1 MFKIIKI
8 LTLFAFILCIHKN
21 ASAQQDWKTINTV
34 EEVCTNY
41 PETIANML
49 DQFNLDYPS
58 LEKVKWEFE
67 NGNVVNACNE
77 LLNYYKNGNTA
88 SDLRKT
94 LPKKTDQTKA
104 EIDTILNN
112 VFVVQNVRGKVPYLT
127 NGHRDWYYKGPNN
140 DKEWAWLSNR
150 HSQLNSVFNTYLETG
165 NPKYAQYID
174 LFLKDF
180 IIMGNPYPAVK
191 SSTSVWRGLEVAA
204 RAKIWSKI
212 FYGLLESEYISP
224 ATQLLLLSSLPDHAH
239 YNRNFHSS
247 NNWLT
252 MEISALATV
261 SAYFPEYKNSE
272 EWLDYAIE
280 TMTQSMKDQV
290 YSDGVQT
297 ELSSH
302 YHNVSLNNFELFKEI
317 CDRAN
322 RKLPHFYNRTIEAMY
337 GYIAHMVRPS
347 GFRVMNNDGDRGS
360 DQNLI
365 LKGAKKFGHS
375 DWEYIASNGQVGSKP
390 KDGPSYFYPWA
401 GHFVSRSDF
410 DRDAHWSFFDMGPWG
425 SGHQHNDKLHLSVS
439 AYGKDFLVDSGRFAY
454 TGEVAEKF
462 RPYAKSSAA
471 HNLLLIDGKGQQN
484 GPKLTDKPLGEDHY
498 KIATNFDY
506 ASSSFDQF
514 MDLEGTV
521 KHTRSVFYVRG
532 EFWVVVDNIETDRP
546 RKIDALW
553 HWHPENAVVK
563 DRSMVKTVNERGN
576 LTLVPISKQ
585 KFDIRLIKGQETP
598 EIQAW
603 YSPEYNLY
611 EPNTTSS
618 YSCEI
623 KGNTTLVWLLMPSE
637 KENPSIKAK
646 IKSENKEGITLSVS
660 GKEKKWLLN
669 IPFYGSAHAAMEKS
683 Q

>member
-8 LTLFAFILCIHKN
+8 FTLFSFVLCIHIN
-21 ASAQQDWKTINTV
+21 ASAQQNWKDINTV
-34 EEVCTNY
+34 EEVCTYY

-49 DQFNLDYPS
+49 DQFNLDYPG
-58 LEKVKWEFE
+58 LEKVKQEHKK
-67 NGNVVNACNE
+67 GNVINACNE
-77 LLNYYKNGNTA
+77 LLSYYKNGNTA
-88 SDLRKT
+88 SDLDKT
-94 LPKKTDQTKA
+94 LPEKTCQTKA
-104 EIDTILNN
+104 ETDTILNN
-112 VFVVQNVRGKVPYLT
+112 VFVVQNVRGQVPYLT

-150 HSQLNSVFNTYLETG
+150 HSQLNSVFNTYLGTG

-180 IIMGNPYPAVK
+180 IILGMPYPAVK
-191 SSTSVWRGLEVAA
+191 SSTSVWRGLEVSF
-204 RAKIWSKI
+204 RAKVWPKI
-212 FYGLLESEYISP
+212 FYGLLESEYLSP

-239 YNRNFHSS
+239 YNRNFHSN

-261 SAYFPEYKNSE
+261 AAYFPEYKNSE
-272 EWLDYAIE
+272 EWLNYAIE

-290 YSDGVQT
+290 YADGVQT

-302 YHNVSLNNFELFKEI
+302 YHNVSLHNFELFKDI

-322 RKLPHFYNRTIEAMY
+322 RKLPDFYNHTIEAMY
-337 GYIAHMVRPS
+337 GYIAHLVRPS

-360 DQNLI
+360 DVNLI
-365 LKGAKKFGHS
+365 MKGAKKFGHA
-375 DWEYIASNGQVGSKP
+375 DWEYIVTNGQTGRKP
-390 KDGPSYFYPWA
+390 EEGPSYFYPWA

-462 RPYAKSSAA
+462 RHYAKSSEG

-484 GPKLTDKPLGEDHY
+484 GPKLTDKPLGEDQF
-498 KIATNFDY
+498 KITIGFDY

-521 KHTRSVFYVRG
+521 KHTRSVFYVRR

-546 RKIDALW
+546 RKIEALW
-553 HWHPENAVVK
+553 HWHPENTVIKA
-563 DRSMVKTVNERGN
+563 RSMVQTVNERGN
-576 LTLVPISKQ
+576 LTLVPISRQ
-585 KFDIRLIKGQETP
+585 KFDIQLIKGQETP
-598 EIQAW
+598 EIQGW

-623 KGNTTLVWLLMPSE
+623 KGNSTLVWLLMPSE
-637 KENPSIKAK
+637 KESPKIKAK
-646 IKSENKEGITLSVS
+646 IKSENKEGIMLDVS
-660 GKEKKWLLN
+660 AKNKKWLLN
-669 IPFYGSAHAAMEKS
+669 IPFYSSANAAMEETH
-683 Q
+683 

>member
-1 MFKIIKI
+1 MFKIIN
-8 LTLFAFILCIHKN
+8 TLLLFGFVLCIHKN
-21 ASAQQDWKTINTV
+21 ATAQQDWKDINTV
-34 EEVCTNY
+34 EKVCTNY
-41 PETIANML
+41 PETIENML
-49 DQFNLDYPS
+49 DQFNLDYPG

-94 LPKKTDQTKA
+94 LPKKTDQTKS
-104 EIDTILNN
+104 ETDTILNN

-150 HSQLNSVFNTYLETG
+150 HSQLNNVFNTYLETG

-180 IIMGNPYPAVK
+180 IILGMPYPAVK
-191 SSTSVWRGLEVAA
+191 SSTSVWRGLEVSF
-204 RAKIWSKI
+204 RAKVWPKI
-212 FYGLLESEYISP
+212 FYGLLGSDYISP

-261 SAYFPEYKNSE
+261 AAYFPEYKNSE

-290 YSDGVQT
+290 YADGAQT

-302 YHNVSLNNFELFKEI
+302 YHNVSLHNFELFQEI

-322 RKLPHFYNRTIEAMY
+322 KKLPDFYIRTIEAMY

-365 LKGAKKFGHS
+365 LKGAKKFGHE
-375 DWEYIASNGQVGSKP
+375 DWEYIVTNGQTGRRP
-390 KDGPSYFYPWA
+390 EDGPSYFYPWA

-462 RPYAKSSAA
+462 RPYAKSSAG

-484 GPKLTDKPLGEDHY
+484 GPRLADKPLGEDHF
-498 KIATNFDY
+498 KIATDFDY

-514 MDLEGTV
+514 MDLEGSV
-521 KHTRSVFYVRG
+521 KHTRVVFYVRG
-532 EFWVVVDNIETDRP
+532 QFWVVVDNIETDRP
-546 RKIDALW
+546 RRIDALW
-553 HWHPENAVVK
+553 HWHPENTVVK
-563 DRSMVKTVNERGN
+563 DRYTVKTLNERGN
-576 LTLVPISKQ
+576 LTLVPVSRQ
-585 KFDIRLIKGQETP
+585 NFDIQLIKGQETP

-623 KGNTTLVWLLMPSE
+623 KGNSTLVWLLMTSD
-637 KENPSIKAK
+637 KESPNIKAK
-646 IKSENKEGITLSVS
+646 IISENKDGITLGVSV
-660 GKEKKWLLN
+660 KEKKWLLN
-669 IPFYGSAHAAMEKS
+669 IPFYGSADAAIEKS

>member
-1 MFKIIKI
+1 MFKIINT
-8 LTLFAFILCIHKN
+8 LLLFAFVLCIHKN
-21 ASAQQDWKTINTV
+21 ATAQQDWKDINTV

-41 PETIANML
+41 TETIENML
-49 DQFNLDYPS
+49 DQFNLDYPG
-58 LEKVKWEFE
+58 LEKVKRDFE
-67 NGNVVNACNE
+67 NGNLVNACYE
-77 LLNYYKNGNTA
+77 LLEYYKNGNTA

-94 LPKKTDQTKA
+94 LPTKTELTSA
-104 EIDTILNN
+104 ETDTILNN

-150 HSQLNSVFNTYLETG
+150 HSQLNNVFNTYLETG

-180 IIMGNPYPAVK
+180 IILGMPYPAVK
-191 SSTSVWRGLEVAA
+191 SSTSVWRGLEVSF
-204 RAKIWSKI
+204 RAKVWPKI
-212 FYGLLESEYISP
+212 FYGLLGSDYISP

-261 SAYFPEYKNSE
+261 AAYFPEYKNSE
-272 EWLDYAIE
+272 EWLDYAIK

-290 YSDGVQT
+290 YADGVQT

-302 YHNVSLNNFELFKEI
+302 YHNVSLHNFELFQEI

-322 RKLPHFYNRTIEAMY
+322 RKLPDFYNRTIEAMY

-365 LKGAKKFGHS
+365 LKGAKKFGHE
-375 DWEYIASNGQVGSKP
+375 DWKYIVTNGQTGRRP
-390 KDGPSYFYPWA
+390 EDGPSYFYPWA

-484 GPKLTDKPLGEDHY
+484 GPTMTDKPLDEDHF

-514 MDLEGTV
+514 MDLEGSV
-521 KHTRSVFYVRG
+521 KHTRVVFYVRG
-532 EFWVVVDNIETDRP
+532 QFWVVVDNIETDRP
-546 RKIDALW
+546 RRIDALW
-553 HWHPENAVVK
+553 HWHPENTVIK
-563 DRSMVKTVNERGN
+563 DRYTVKTLNERGN
-576 LTLVPISKQ
+576 LTLVPVSRQ
-585 KFDIRLIKGQETP
+585 NFDIQLIKGQETP

-623 KGNTTLVWLLMPSE
+623 KGNSTLVWLLMPSD
-637 KENPSIKAK
+637 KESPNIKAK
-646 IKSENKEGITLSVS
+646 IKSRSKEGITLSVS
-660 GKEKKWLLN
+660 TKEKKWLLN
-669 IPFYGSAHAAMEKS
+669 IPFYECADAAIEKS